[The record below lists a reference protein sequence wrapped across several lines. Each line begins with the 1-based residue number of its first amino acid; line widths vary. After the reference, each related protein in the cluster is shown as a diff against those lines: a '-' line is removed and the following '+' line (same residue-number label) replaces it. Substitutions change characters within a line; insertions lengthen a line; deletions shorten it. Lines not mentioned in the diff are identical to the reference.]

1 VPLACLQPSQ
11 WVFDLAG
18 GVMGKK
24 VLIAEDYD
32 DIRRM
37 MKLML
42 ELYGYEALEASDGY
56 EAVEKFAKFK
66 PDMVLMDISMP
77 VLDGLNATRAIRQ
90 FEEGS
95 DIPILAV
102 TAYGDFYKDKAIDA
116 GCTDVIS
123 KPLQFEQLQPI
134 IERYIS

>member
-1 VPLACLQPSQ
+1 MS
-11 WVFDLAG
+11 
-18 GVMGKK
+18 KK
-24 VLIAEDYD
+24 VLVAEDYD
-32 DIRRM
+32 DIRKM
-37 MKLML
+37 MKIML
-42 ELYGYEALEASDGY
+42 ELYGYEAVEARDGY
-56 EAVEKFAKFK
+56 EAVEKAAKFK

-95 DIPILAV
+95 DIPIVAV
-102 TAYGDFYKDKAIDA
+102 TAYGDFYKDKALDA

-123 KPLQFEQLQPI
+123 KPLHFEQLQPI

>member
-1 VPLACLQPSQ
+1 
-11 WVFDLAG
+11 
-18 GVMGKK
+18 MGKK

-32 DIRRM
+32 DVRRM
-37 MKLML
+37 MKIML

-56 EAVEKFAKFK
+56 EAVEKAAKFK

-90 FEEGS
+90 FEEGA

>member
-1 VPLACLQPSQ
+1 MA
-11 WVFDLAG
+11 
-18 GVMGKK
+18 KK
-24 VLIAEDYD
+24 VLIVEDYE
-32 DIRRM
+32 DIRLM
-37 MKLML
+37 MKIMI
-42 ELYGYEALEASDGY
+42 EQYGYETLEAGDGY
-56 EAVEKFAKFK
+56 EAVEKAAKFK

-90 FEEGS
+90 FDEGA

-116 GCTDVIS
+116 GCNDVIS
-123 KPLQFEQLQPI
+123 KPLHFDQLQPI